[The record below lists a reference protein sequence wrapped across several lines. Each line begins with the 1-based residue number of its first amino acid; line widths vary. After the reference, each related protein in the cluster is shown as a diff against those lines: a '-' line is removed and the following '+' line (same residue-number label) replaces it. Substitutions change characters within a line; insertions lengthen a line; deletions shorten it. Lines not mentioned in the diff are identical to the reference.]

1 MYELVK
7 VGNAGLI
14 GEIIRV
20 ESDRA
25 TIQVYEE
32 TTGIR
37 PGEIVLRTGNPLSV
51 ELGPGLI
58 NQFFDG
64 TQRPLP
70 VLLHEAGAF
79 IRRGVS
85 APALDRK
92 KKWEFTP
99 LLKKGENVE
108 GGDVLGEVPET
119 VLVKHRILVPPDVS
133 GALKSIVPEG
143 RYTLEDPIAEVE
155 VGGTP
160 KKLFLMH
167 TWPVRV
173 PRPMREKVPSDTP
186 LITGQRIIDF
196 FFPISKG
203 GTAAIPGDFGTG
215 KCVTGDTPIL
225 LADGSLVKIVDLYEN
240 CALCGTVRS
249 GEGMLEQIVLTKQVP
264 KLMTLDDDRF
274 VETTP
279 TLLYSTVVSRV
290 VEVHTRTGRRIRLT
304 PNHKLR
310 VLTPNLK
317 VELREAAHLRPGDRV
332 LVPRLIDIPGT
343 RERIDV
349 LTLLT
354 NTDLKRTYIASST
367 AKKQFSRILR
377 RNRRKYKELARSLG
391 ANYSSLFNY
400 AKGQYTP
407 SLYFVYETLKRL
419 EISWKTID
427 VSRIKGKTAGHMVRL
442 PKRMTAELAELLGL
456 LLTDGTLR
464 PTYVGFRN
472 HDPVVLARFR
482 TLAEKLFGVRGYVCH
497 EGLEYRV
504 SNIMLVRLLAAIAQ
518 HPVGG
523 RKFETITVPKLV
535 AKGDRKVIAGFLKG
549 VFHGDGSAVGR
560 QETYVAADSAEFAN
574 QLAYCLLRL
583 GIVCEIAQRVMR
595 QKTRHLVTVRGKRN
609 LTRYFGFLRPIP
621 GAQRTRKSLF
631 KLKKIKFAKD
641 NQIDMI
647 PVDHSLLDQLT
658 REMKGSLTELARKGV
673 RIYEYKS
680 SGKIPLS
687 RLRQLNNY
695 VRFKRGITIRSLL
708 GDLDRLSR
716 QVAFDEIVLV
726 REDSKPTPVYDFTV
740 DKTHNFV
747 AGIGGIVTSNT
758 ITQHQLA
765 KWADAD
771 VIVYVGC
778 GERGNEMTEVL
789 ETFPELKDP
798 RSGHPLM
805 ERTLLVANTSN
816 MPIAAREASMYTGV
830 TLAEYFRDMG
840 YDVALM
846 ADSTS
851 RWAEALREVSGRLEE
866 MPGEEGYPAY
876 LASRLAEIYERAG
889 RVKVIGREEDK
900 LGSVSVVGAVS
911 PSGGD
916 FSEPVTQNTLRIV
929 KVFWAL
935 SKPLAERRHFPA
947 IDWLTSYSLYLDSL
961 ENWYKT
967 NIGTEW
973 SDLRKEGMALLQRD
987 EELREIVMLVGP
999 DALSESQRVV
1009 LEAARMIKEDFLIQS
1024 ALHPVDSYC
1033 SPEKTALLMSLIMKF
1048 YVRMKQSTEKG
1059 IPLQRALEI
1068 PAKDEI
1074 ARAKIQ
1080 PSEIFKEFADGLSTR
1095 IDDQFQELTKEIVEA
1110 AR

>member
-1 MYELVK
+1 MSEYKPGKIDRVAGPVVVASGMLGARMYELVK
-7 VGNAGLI
+7 VSNAGLI

-37 PGEIVLRTGNPLSV
+37 PGETVLRTGHPLSV

-92 KKWEFTP
+92 KKWSFAP
-99 LLKKGENVE
+99 LVKKGENIK

-133 GALKSIVPEG
+133 GTLKSIVPEG
-143 RYTLEDPIAEVE
+143 GYTLEDPIAEVE
-155 VGGTP
+155 SDGST

-167 TWPVRV
+167 TWPVRI
-173 PRPMREKVPSDTP
+173 PRPNREKVPSDTP

-215 KCVTGDTPIL
+215 K
-225 LADGSLVKIVDLYEN
+225 
-240 CALCGTVRS
+240 
-249 GEGMLEQIVLTKQVP
+249 
-264 KLMTLDDDRF
+264 
-274 VETTP
+274 
-279 TLLYSTVVSRV
+279 
-290 VEVHTRTGRRIRLT
+290 
-304 PNHKLR
+304 
-310 VLTPNLK
+310 
-317 VELREAAHLRPGDRV
+317 
-332 LVPRLIDIPGT
+332 
-343 RERIDV
+343 
-349 LTLLT
+349 
-354 NTDLKRTYIASST
+354 
-367 AKKQFSRILR
+367 
-377 RNRRKYKELARSLG
+377 
-391 ANYSSLFNY
+391 
-400 AKGQYTP
+400 
-407 SLYFVYETLKRL
+407 
-419 EISWKTID
+419 
-427 VSRIKGKTAGHMVRL
+427 
-442 PKRMTAELAELLGL
+442 
-456 LLTDGTLR
+456 
-464 PTYVGFRN
+464 
-472 HDPVVLARFR
+472 
-482 TLAEKLFGVRGYVCH
+482 
-497 EGLEYRV
+497 
-504 SNIMLVRLLAAIAQ
+504 
-518 HPVGG
+518 
-523 RKFETITVPKLV
+523 
-535 AKGDRKVIAGFLKG
+535 
-549 VFHGDGSAVGR
+549 
-560 QETYVAADSAEFAN
+560 
-574 QLAYCLLRL
+574 
-583 GIVCEIAQRVMR
+583 
-595 QKTRHLVTVRGKRN
+595 
-609 LTRYFGFLRPIP
+609 
-621 GAQRTRKSLF
+621 
-631 KLKKIKFAKD
+631 
-641 NQIDMI
+641 
-647 PVDHSLLDQLT
+647 
-658 REMKGSLTELARKGV
+658 
-673 RIYEYKS
+673 
-680 SGKIPLS
+680 
-687 RLRQLNNY
+687 
-695 VRFKRGITIRSLL
+695 
-708 GDLDRLSR
+708 
-716 QVAFDEIVLV
+716 
-726 REDSKPTPVYDFTV
+726 
-740 DKTHNFV
+740 
-747 AGIGGIVTSNT
+747 T

-967 NIGTEW
+967 NIGPEW
-973 SDLRKEGMALLQRD
+973 SNLRKEGMALLQRD

-1033 SPEKTALLMSLIMKF
+1033 SPEKTALLMTLIMKF
-1048 YVRMKQSTEKG
+1048 YERMKQSTEKG
-1059 IPLQRALEI
+1059 VPLQRALEI

-1080 PSEIFKEFADGLSTR
+1080 PSETFKEFANGVSTR
-1095 IDDQFQELTKEIVEA
+1095 IDEQFQQLTKEIMEA